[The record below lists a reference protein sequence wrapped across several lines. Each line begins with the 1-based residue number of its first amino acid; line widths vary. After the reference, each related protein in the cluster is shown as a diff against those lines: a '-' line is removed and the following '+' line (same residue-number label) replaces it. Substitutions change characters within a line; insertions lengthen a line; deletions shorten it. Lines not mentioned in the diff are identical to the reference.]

1 MYPILFR
8 IGSFEITSFGAMVAL
23 GALLGILL
31 LRRELGRSGLN
42 QADGTDAAMVG
53 VLGGLV
59 GAKLLFVFEHA
70 SEGVAAALFNR
81 GGLSWFG
88 GLIGG
93 VLAGW
98 LYMRWR
104 RLPALG
110 VLAAAAPGLALG
122 HAVGRI
128 GCFLV
133 GDDYGR
139 PTHLPWGVSFPQGL
153 PPTFERVHPTQIY
166 EAIFLFIFMFV
177 LIRWRKRGM
186 ADLKVIALYLLIA
199 GAERF
204 LLEFVRINVRVALG
218 LTVAQWAALAAVVLG
233 GVLLMAAGKPP
244 AAATHSRAKARSGHV

>member
-31 LRRELGRSGLN
+31 LRHELGRSGLN

-53 VLGGLV
+53 VLGGLA

-88 GLIGG
+88 GLAGG

-104 RLPALG
+104 RLPVLG
-110 VLAAAAPGLALG
+110 VLAAATPGLALG

-133 GDDYGR
+133 GDDYGS
-139 PTHLPWGVSFPQGL
+139 PTHLPWGVAFPQGL
-153 PPTFERVHPTQIY
+153 PPTFEKVHPTQLY
-166 EAIFLFIFMFV
+166 EAAFLFIFMFV
-177 LIRWRKRGM
+177 LIRWRRRGM
-186 ADLKVIALYLLIA
+186 PDLKVIALYLIVV

-204 LLEFVRINVRVALG
+204 LLELIRVNVRVALG
-218 LTVAQWAALAAVVLG
+218 LTVAQYASLAAVVLG
-233 GVLLMAAGKPP
+233 AILLAMA
-244 AAATHSRAKARSGHV
+244 SRQVEAPVRARARSGHA

>member
-53 VLGGLV
+53 VLGGLL

-88 GLIGG
+88 GLVGG

-104 RLPALG
+104 RLPVVG

-133 GDDYGR
+133 GDDYGS
-139 PTHLPWGVSFPQGL
+139 PTHLPWGVAFPQGL
-153 PPTFERVHPTQIY
+153 PPTFEKVHPTQLY
-166 EAIFLFIFMFV
+166 EAAFLFIFMFV

-186 ADLKVIALYLLIA
+186 PDLKVIALYLLVA

-204 LLEFVRINVRVALG
+204 LLEFIRINVRVALG
-218 LTVAQWAALAAVVLG
+218 LTVAQWASLAAVLLG
-233 GVLLMAAGKPP
+233 GVLLIAAGR
-244 AAATHSRAKARSGHV
+244 ATAATPARAKARSGHA